1 MTCPDKTT
9 PKHISLKSAIC
20 DVVNDPEEEKELYD
34 YVQNGFQK
42 KWIEMLPFNPPRH
55 MKPSDKEF
63 ISINPKRSLFNM
75 IRPCPDLPSPTI
87 TQRGNQKS
95 VSGVFHYEK
104 NRKFT
109 IKELKIIMGMPDDFI
124 LTGNFDKKA
133 ERIGRMVAP
142 KMMAAL
148 ASNVYEKI
156 LKPYK
161 EL

>member
-1 MTCPDKTT
+1 
-9 PKHISLKSAIC
+9 
-20 DVVNDPEEEKELYD
+20 
-34 YVQNGFQK
+34 
-42 KWIEMLPFNPPRH
+42 

-148 ASNVYEKI
+148 ASNVYEKV